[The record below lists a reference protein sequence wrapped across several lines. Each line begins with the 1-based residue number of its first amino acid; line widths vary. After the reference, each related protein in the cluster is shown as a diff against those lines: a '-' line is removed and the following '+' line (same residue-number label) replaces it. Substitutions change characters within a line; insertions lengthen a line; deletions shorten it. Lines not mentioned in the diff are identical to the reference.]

1 MAKYSGVLKREDSE
15 TNFLLSSK
23 VKTTITMNGN
33 HIKKVNRL
41 FNKYAATL
49 APGEAIWTST
59 ISVLGKSDKL
69 IPLI

>member
-15 TNFLLSSK
+15 TNSLLSSK

-49 APGEAIWTST
+49 APGEANMDIYYFCLRQ
-59 ISVLGKSDKL
+59 IRQIDLL
-69 IPLI
+69 I